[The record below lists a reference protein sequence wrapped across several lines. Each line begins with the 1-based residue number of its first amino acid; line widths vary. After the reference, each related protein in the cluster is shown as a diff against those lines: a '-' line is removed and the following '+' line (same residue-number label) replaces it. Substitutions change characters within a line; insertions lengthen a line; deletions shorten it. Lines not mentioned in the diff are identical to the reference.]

1 MIARRADGLR
11 TLNLLLAVC
20 LLSASALADTTID
33 KTATDVGDRRIQ
45 AQFSKL
51 LGTEVALELA
61 QVFAPEDTLQW
72 EVVVPEAQREAPS
85 GLLVYI
91 SPTDTGTIP
100 RTWRRLLDSHNL
112 IWIGANASGNSR
124 PVVQRVAYAVMAVPL
139 LEERYDVNSDRIYL
153 AGFSGGARVAGL
165 AIAAYPHL
173 FDGAIYIGGAEMWQ
187 QDRPPPDMA
196 RMAQNRFVFLVGSED
211 GNRAVARQVH
221 SAYAAAGVERLDMMV
236 VRRMGHVLPD
246 ARKMHDA
253 LGFLDLTNP

>member
-1 MIARRADGLR
+1 MIARRTNGLR
-11 TLNLLLAVC
+11 ALA
-20 LLSASALADTTID
+20 LLSAACLLGPGALADTVVDEAT
-33 KTATDVGDRRIQ
+33 TDVGDHRIQ
-45 AQFSKL
+45 AQFSDL
-51 LGTEVALELA
+51 LGAEVSPELA
-61 QVFAPEDTLQW
+61 QVFAPEEMLRW

-112 IWIGANASGNSR
+112 IWIAANASGNSR

-139 LEERYDVNSDRIYL
+139 LEERYDVDSDRIYL

-173 FDGAIYIGGAEMWQ
+173 FDGAVYIGGAEMWQ
-187 QDRPPPDMA
+187 ADRPPPDML

-211 GNRAVARQVH
+211 GNRAAARQVH

-253 LGFLDLTNP
+253 LEFLNLTNP